1 MAFSS
6 AILPQMTQY
15 IVRRFLGLF
24 PTLFIIITISFFIIR
39 VAPGGPFAR
48 EKELPPQVLENIEK
62 KYNMDES
69 LLVQYGM
76 YMYDIIRGDLG
87 PSFRYMDRD
96 VNYYIFNSLPASM
109 LLGLVSLSIAL
120 VLGITS
126 GVVSALR
133 QNRLADYL
141 SMSVAVIG
149 ISVPLFVI
157 GPVLMYFLSIRLQ
170 LLPTS
175 GWIGGRNGLK
185 PLIMPAITLA
195 FPYFAY
201 IARLTRASV
210 IEVLRSDYIRTAR
223 AKGLRESVIIFKH
236 VLKGALLPVVSYLG
250 PAFAGIVTGSV
261 VVEQIFRVPGLGRF
275 FVQSAFNRDYT
286 LIMGTVIV
294 FSAILIVMNFLV
306 DIVYALLDPR
316 ISYK

>member
-1 MAFSS
+1 
-6 AILPQMTQY
+6 MTRY

-24 PTLFIIITISFFIIR
+24 PTLFIIVTISFFIIR

-48 EKELPPQVLENIEK
+48 EKELPQQVLENIEK
-62 KYNMDES
+62 KYNMDKPVI
-69 LLVQYGM
+69 VQYGM
-76 YMYDIIRGDLG
+76 YMFDVLRGDLG

-96 VNYYIFNSLPASM
+96 VNYYIFHSLPASM
-109 LLGLVSLSIAL
+109 FLGVVSLSIAL
-120 VLGITS
+120 VLGIST
-126 GVVSALR
+126 GVISALR
-133 QNRLADYL
+133 QNSLADYA
-141 SMSVAVIG
+141 SMSLAVIG

-157 GPVLMYFLSIRLQ
+157 GPVLMYFLALRWQ

-175 GWIGGRNGLK
+175 GWINGRSGWVT
-185 PLIMPAITLA
+185 LIMPAITLA

-201 IARLTRASV
+201 IGRLTRASV

-223 AKGLRESVIIFKH
+223 AKGMRQSVIVFKH

-294 FSAILIVMNFLV
+294 YSVILVVMNFIV
-306 DIVYALLDPR
+306 DIVYSFLDPR

>member
-1 MAFSS
+1 
-6 AILPQMTQY
+6 MTRY

-24 PTLFIIITISFFIIR
+24 PTLFIIVTISFFIIR

-48 EKELPPQVLENIEK
+48 EKELPAQVLENIEK
-62 KYNMDES
+62 KYNMDKPII
-69 LLVQYGM
+69 VQYGM
-76 YMYDIIRGDLG
+76 YMFDVIRGDLG

-96 VNYYIFNSLPASM
+96 VNYYIFNSLPDSM
-109 LLGLVSLSIAL
+109 FLGVVSLSIAL
-120 VLGITS
+120 ILGIST
-126 GVVSALR
+126 GIISALR
-133 QNRLADYL
+133 QNSIVDYA
-141 SMSVAVIG
+141 SMSLAVVG

-157 GPVLMYFLSIRLQ
+157 GPVLMYFLALRWQ

-175 GWIGGRNGLK
+175 GWITGRNGWVT
-185 PLIMPAITLA
+185 LIMPAVTLA

-201 IARLTRASV
+201 VGRLTRASV

-223 AKGLRESVIIFKH
+223 AKGMRQSVIVFKH

-294 FSAILIVMNFLV
+294 YSVILVIMNFIV
-306 DIVYALLDPR
+306 DIVYSFLDPR